1 MNNTLRREVIWQD
14 TKTLTPLTSFDTYNP
29 VSRVERY
36 DRSIKQEVNPLLQNY
51 VVIRIYAS
59 STSAQL
65 FDGLTESSCTHRTNT
80 TGCFYHFIDLT
91 SSFASY

>member
-36 DRSIKQEVNPLLQNY
+36 DRSIKTRSESIAPKLCGHTNLCEFY
-51 VVIRIYAS
+51 IG
-59 STSAQL
+59 STL
-65 FDGLTESSCTHRTNT
+65 
-80 TGCFYHFIDLT
+80 
-91 SSFASY
+91 